1 MYISNPHFYL
11 ADPALLEAVEGL
23 KPNQTLHES
32 YFKIQPVST
41 LPLKLGC
48 IYKHYRLQSTWFD
61 QFLFFIQQKLGVPL
75 EGKVRVQLNL
85 KVDQSIY
92 INSLKN
98 FRSFVFPVIWVE
110 EVCIWKFLAKIIIIQ
125 LHPKRTSSSQ
135 TIQAKIIR
143 VEEFVFLDPKYSRH
157 WDVNNNF
164 NLLII

>member
-1 MYISNPHFYL
+1 MFTIGAPVYISNPHFYL
-11 ADPALLEAVEGL
+11 ADPDLLDAVEGL

-48 IYKHYRLQSTWFD
+48 IYKHYRLQLTWFD
-61 QFLFFIQQKLGVPL
+61 QLFFFIQQKLGVPL

-110 EVCIWKFLAKIIIIQ
+110 EVCIWKIIIIQ

-135 TIQAKIIR
+135 KTSFGLKSLCFWIKNIRDIEMQTII
-143 VEEFVFLDPKYSRH
+143 
-157 WDVNNNF
+157 
-164 NLLII
+164 LIY